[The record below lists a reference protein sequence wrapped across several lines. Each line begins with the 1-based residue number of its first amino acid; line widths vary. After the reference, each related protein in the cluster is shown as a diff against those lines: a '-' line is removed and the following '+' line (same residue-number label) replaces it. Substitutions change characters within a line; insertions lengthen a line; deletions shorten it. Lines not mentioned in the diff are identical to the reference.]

1 MQEDHWSLEFEYRLG
16 NMVRAYLEEGRE
28 GRKVSV
34 CLSRMSAVL
43 FCTQRLDGSR
53 GLSVLLLILSV
64 Y

>member
-34 CLSRMSAVL
+34 CLSQMSAVL
-43 FCTQRLDGSR
+43 FCTQKLDGS
-53 GLSVLLLILSV
+53 
-64 Y
+64 